1 MENGSQPFQ
10 LRLKAKDGMKTE
22 DRQLT
27 KEDKRTKK
35 E

>member
-22 DRQLT
+22 NRQLT
-27 KEDKRTKK
+27 KEDKK